1 MITIR
6 DVARQAGVSVAT
18 VSRVLNNSAL
28 VSPDTR
34 DAVMQAV
41 TLLGYRP
48 NANAQALAT
57 QVSDTI
63 GVVVMDVSDAFF
75 GALVKAVDLVAQQ
88 HQKYVLIGNS
98 YHEAEKERHAIEVL
112 IRQRCNALI
121 VHSKALTDRE
131 LSDFMD
137 QIPGMVLINRI
148 VPGYAHRCVCL
159 DNVSGA
165 RMATRMLLN
174 NGHQRIGYLASSHRI
189 EDDAM
194 RREGWLHALQEQ
206 GVAASESWIGT
217 GTPDMQVAEQRIQ
230 LAEAQAKA
238 VEAQDGPQL
247 DFSADIERQRMS
259 AEGLMGPF
267 AITDPA
273 AGTTG
278 PWYTNGTF
286 GLTAGWDLDL
296 WGKNRAEVTARIGA
310 VKAREAEQEQTRQL
324 LASGVARLYW
334 EWQTQAALKNVLMQI
349 EQEQQNVV
357 TVNRELYQHGITS
370 SVEGVET
377 DIDAS
382 KTQQQL
388 NDVNGKM
395 KVIEARL
402 SALTNTQSAA
412 LKLRQVSLPAV
423 ESQLPSQLGYSL
435 LARRAD
441 LQAAH
446 WYIESSLSS
455 IDAAKAAFYPDIN
468 LMAFLQQDA
477 LHLSDLFR
485 HSAQQYGITGGL
497 TLPIFDS
504 GRLNAN
510 LDIAKAQSNLSIA
523 NYNKAVVDAVNDV
536 ARAASQVETLAQK
549 NQHQQQIEHDAQ
561 RVVGLAQ
568 ARFNA
573 GIIAG
578 SRVSEAKIPALREQC
593 NGLLLQGQWLD
604 ASIQLTS
611 ALGGGYHS

>member
-1 MITIR
+1 MNRNTFLAATASLPLFILL
-6 DVARQAGVSVAT
+6 AGCA
-18 VSRVLNNSAL
+18 
-28 VSPDTR
+28 PMHDTR
-34 DAVMQAV
+34 QSLTQQTPSSHIDSTLPTALKNGWPDSQWWKAYHDAQ
-41 TLLGYRP
+41 L
-48 NANAQALAT
+48 
-57 QVSDTI
+57 D
-63 GVVVMDVSDAFF
+63 
-75 GALVKAVDLVAQQ
+75 
-88 HQKYVLIGNS
+88 
-98 YHEAEKERHAIEVL
+98 
-112 IRQRCNALI
+112 ALI
-121 VHSKALTDRE
+121 DNAIQHS
-131 LSDFMD
+131 
-137 QIPGMVLINRI
+137 
-148 VPGYAHRCVCL
+148 
-159 DNVSGA
+159 
-165 RMATRMLLN
+165 
-174 NGHQRIGYLASSHRI
+174 
-189 EDDAM
+189 
-194 RREGWLHALQEQ
+194 
-206 GVAASESWIGT
+206 
-217 GTPDMQVAEQRIQ
+217 PDMQVAEQRIQ

-247 DFSADIERQRMS
+247 DFSADVERQRMS

-296 WGKNRAEVTARIGA
+296 WGKNRAEVMARIGA

-334 EWQTQAALKNVLMQI
+334 EWQTQAALKNVLTQI
-349 EQEQQNVV
+349 EHEQQNVV
-357 TVNRELYQHGITS
+357 AVNRELYQHGITS

-412 LKLRQVSLPAV
+412 LKLRQVRLPAI
-423 ESQLPSQLGYSL
+423 ESQLPTQLGYSL

-536 ARAASQVETLAQK
+536 ARAASQVETLAHK

-578 SRVSEAKIPALREQC
+578 SRVSEAKIPALREQY

>member
-1 MITIR
+1 MNRNSVFAATALLPLFILMAGCAPMH
-6 DVARQAGVSVAT
+6 DDRQSLSQQTPAVNVD
-18 VSRVLNNSAL
+18 SAL
-28 VSPDTR
+28 PAALKNGWPDS
-34 DAVMQAV
+34 QWW
-41 TLLGYRP
+41 
-48 NANAQALAT
+48 
-57 QVSDTI
+57 
-63 GVVVMDVSDAFF
+63 
-75 GALVKAVDLVAQQ
+75 KA
-88 HQKYVLIGNS
+88 
-98 YHEAEKERHAIEVL
+98 YHDPQL
-112 IRQRCNALI
+112 NALI
-121 VHSKALTDRE
+121 DSTLRN
-131 LSDFMD
+131 S
-137 QIPGMVLINRI
+137 
-148 VPGYAHRCVCL
+148 
-159 DNVSGA
+159 
-165 RMATRMLLN
+165 
-174 NGHQRIGYLASSHRI
+174 
-189 EDDAM
+189 
-194 RREGWLHALQEQ
+194 
-206 GVAASESWIGT
+206 
-217 GTPDMQVAEQRIQ
+217 PDMQVAEQRIQ

-238 VEAQDGPQL
+238 VEAQDGPEI
-247 DFSADIERQRMS
+247 DFSADVERQRMS

-286 GLTAGWDLDL
+286 GLTAGWNLDL
-296 WGKNRAEVTARIGA
+296 WGKNRAEVTARIGT
-310 VKAREAEQEQTRQL
+310 VKAREAEREQTRQL
-324 LASGVARLYW
+324 LASGVSRLYW
-334 EWQTQAALKNVLMQI
+334 EWQTQAALKSVLTQI
-349 EQEQQNVV
+349 KNEQQNVINV
-357 TVNRELYQHGITS
+357 DRQLYQNGITS

-377 DIDAS
+377 DIDSS
-382 KTQQQL
+382 KTDQQL

-402 SALTNTQSAA
+402 SALTNSQSTV
-412 LKLRQVSLPAV
+412 LKLHTSKLPTV

-435 LARRAD
+435 LARRPD

-455 IDAAKAAFYPDIN
+455 IDAAKAAFYPDVN

-485 HSAQQYGITGGL
+485 HSAQQMGVTAGL

-510 LDIAKAQSNLSIA
+510 LDITKAQSNLTVA

-536 ARAASQVETLAQK
+536 ARATSQVETLAQK

-593 NGLLLQGQWLD
+593 NGLVLQGQWLD

-611 ALGGGYHS
+611 ALGGGYHAS

>member
-1 MITIR
+1 
-6 DVARQAGVSVAT
+6 
-18 VSRVLNNSAL
+18 
-28 VSPDTR
+28 
-34 DAVMQAV
+34 MQAV

>member
-1 MITIR
+1 MNRNSVFAATALLPLFILMAGCAPMH
-6 DVARQAGVSVAT
+6 DDRQSLSQQTPAANVD
-18 VSRVLNNSAL
+18 SAL
-28 VSPDTR
+28 PAALKNGWPDS
-34 DAVMQAV
+34 QWW
-41 TLLGYRP
+41 
-48 NANAQALAT
+48 
-57 QVSDTI
+57 
-63 GVVVMDVSDAFF
+63 
-75 GALVKAVDLVAQQ
+75 KA
-88 HQKYVLIGNS
+88 
-98 YHEAEKERHAIEVL
+98 YHDPQL
-112 IRQRCNALI
+112 NALI
-121 VHSKALTDRE
+121 DSTLRN
-131 LSDFMD
+131 S
-137 QIPGMVLINRI
+137 
-148 VPGYAHRCVCL
+148 
-159 DNVSGA
+159 
-165 RMATRMLLN
+165 
-174 NGHQRIGYLASSHRI
+174 
-189 EDDAM
+189 
-194 RREGWLHALQEQ
+194 
-206 GVAASESWIGT
+206 
-217 GTPDMQVAEQRIQ
+217 PDMQVAEQRIQ

-238 VEAQDGPQL
+238 VEAQDGPEI
-247 DFSADIERQRMS
+247 DFSADVERQRMS

-286 GLTAGWDLDL
+286 GLTAGWNLDL

-310 VKAREAEQEQTRQL
+310 VKAREAEREQTRQL
-324 LASGVARLYW
+324 LASGVSRLYW
-334 EWQTQAALKNVLMQI
+334 EWQTQAALKSVLTQI
-349 EQEQQNVV
+349 KNEQQNVI
-357 TVNRELYQHGITS
+357 TVDRQLYQNGITS

-377 DIDAS
+377 DIDSS
-382 KTQQQL
+382 KTDQQL

-402 SALTNTQSAA
+402 SALTNSQSTV
-412 LKLRQVSLPAV
+412 LKLHTSKLPTV

-435 LARRAD
+435 LARRPD

-455 IDAAKAAFYPDIN
+455 IDAAKAAFYPDVN

-485 HSAQQYGITGGL
+485 HSAQQMGVTAGL

-510 LDIAKAQSNLSIA
+510 LDITKAQSNLTVA

-593 NGLLLQGQWLD
+593 TGLVLQGQWLD

-611 ALGGGYHS
+611 ALGGGYHAS

>member
-1 MITIR
+1 MNR
-6 DVARQAGVSVAT
+6 NSVLVAT
-18 VSRVLNNSAL
+18 ACLPLLILMVGCAPMHDNRQSLSQQTPAVNVDSAL
-28 VSPDTR
+28 PAALKNGWPDS
-34 DAVMQAV
+34 QWW
-41 TLLGYRP
+41 
-48 NANAQALAT
+48 
-57 QVSDTI
+57 
-63 GVVVMDVSDAFF
+63 
-75 GALVKAVDLVAQQ
+75 KA
-88 HQKYVLIGNS
+88 
-98 YHEAEKERHAIEVL
+98 YHDPQL
-112 IRQRCNALI
+112 NALI
-121 VHSKALTDRE
+121 DSTLKN
-131 LSDFMD
+131 S
-137 QIPGMVLINRI
+137 
-148 VPGYAHRCVCL
+148 
-159 DNVSGA
+159 
-165 RMATRMLLN
+165 
-174 NGHQRIGYLASSHRI
+174 
-189 EDDAM
+189 
-194 RREGWLHALQEQ
+194 
-206 GVAASESWIGT
+206 
-217 GTPDMQVAEQRIQ
+217 PDMQVAEQRIQ

-238 VEAQDGPQL
+238 VKAQDGPEV
-247 DFSADIERQRMS
+247 DFSADVERQRMS

-286 GLTAGWDLDL
+286 GLTAGWNLDL
-296 WGKNRAEVTARIGA
+296 WGKNRSEVAARIGE
-310 VKAREAEQEQTRQL
+310 VKAREAEREQTRQL
-324 LASGVARLYW
+324 LASGVSRLYW
-334 EWQTQAALKNVLMQI
+334 EWQTQAALKTVLTQI
-349 EQEQQNVV
+349 KTEQQNVI
-357 TVNRELYQHGITS
+357 TVDRQLYQNGITS

-377 DIDAS
+377 DIDSS
-382 KTQQQL
+382 KTEQQL
-388 NDVNGKM
+388 NDVSGKM

-402 SALTNTQSAA
+402 SALTNSQSSVMK
-412 LKLRQVSLPAV
+412 LKATTLPAV

-435 LARRAD
+435 LARRPD

-455 IDAAKAAFYPDIN
+455 IDAAKAAFYPDVN

-485 HSAQQYGITGGL
+485 HSAQQMGVTAGL

-510 LDIAKAQSNLSIA
+510 LDITEAQSNLTVA

-568 ARFNA
+568 ARYSA

-578 SRVSEAKIPALREQC
+578 SRVSEAKIPALREQL
-593 NGLLLQGQWLD
+593 NGLVLQGQWLD

-611 ALGGGYHS
+611 ALGGGYRAS

>member
-1 MITIR
+1 MNRNSFLAATASLPLFILLAGCAPMH
-6 DVARQAGVSVAT
+6 DPRQSLTQQTPSSHVDSSLPA
-18 VSRVLNNSAL
+18 AL
-28 VSPDTR
+28 KNGWPDSQWWKAYH
-34 DAVMQAV
+34 D
-41 TLLGYRP
+41 
-48 NANAQALAT
+48 T
-57 QVSDTI
+57 QLD
-63 GVVVMDVSDAFF
+63 
-75 GALVKAVDLVAQQ
+75 
-88 HQKYVLIGNS
+88 
-98 YHEAEKERHAIEVL
+98 
-112 IRQRCNALI
+112 ALI
-121 VHSKALTDRE
+121 DNAIQHS
-131 LSDFMD
+131 
-137 QIPGMVLINRI
+137 
-148 VPGYAHRCVCL
+148 
-159 DNVSGA
+159 
-165 RMATRMLLN
+165 
-174 NGHQRIGYLASSHRI
+174 
-189 EDDAM
+189 
-194 RREGWLHALQEQ
+194 
-206 GVAASESWIGT
+206 
-217 GTPDMQVAEQRIQ
+217 PDMQVAEQRIQ

-549 NQHQQQIEHDAQ
+549 NQHQKQIEHDAQ

>member
-1 MITIR
+1 MNRNSVFAATALLPLFILMAGCAPMH
-6 DVARQAGVSVAT
+6 DDRQSLSQQTPAANVD
-18 VSRVLNNSAL
+18 SAL
-28 VSPDTR
+28 PAALKNGWPDS
-34 DAVMQAV
+34 QWW
-41 TLLGYRP
+41 
-48 NANAQALAT
+48 
-57 QVSDTI
+57 
-63 GVVVMDVSDAFF
+63 
-75 GALVKAVDLVAQQ
+75 KA
-88 HQKYVLIGNS
+88 
-98 YHEAEKERHAIEVL
+98 YHDPQL
-112 IRQRCNALI
+112 NALI
-121 VHSKALTDRE
+121 DSTLRN
-131 LSDFMD
+131 S
-137 QIPGMVLINRI
+137 
-148 VPGYAHRCVCL
+148 
-159 DNVSGA
+159 
-165 RMATRMLLN
+165 
-174 NGHQRIGYLASSHRI
+174 
-189 EDDAM
+189 
-194 RREGWLHALQEQ
+194 
-206 GVAASESWIGT
+206 
-217 GTPDMQVAEQRIQ
+217 PDMQVAEQRIQ

-238 VEAQDGPQL
+238 VEAQDGPEI
-247 DFSADIERQRMS
+247 DFSADVERQRMS

-286 GLTAGWDLDL
+286 GLTAGWNLDL

-310 VKAREAEQEQTRQL
+310 VKAREAEREQTRQL
-324 LASGVARLYW
+324 LASGVSRLYW
-334 EWQTQAALKNVLMQI
+334 EWQTQAALKSVLTQI
-349 EQEQQNVV
+349 KNEQQNVI
-357 TVNRELYQHGITS
+357 TVDRQLYQNGITS

-377 DIDAS
+377 DIDSS
-382 KTQQQL
+382 KTDQQL

-402 SALTNTQSAA
+402 SALTNSQSTV
-412 LKLRQVSLPAV
+412 LKLHTSKLPTV

-435 LARRAD
+435 LARRPD

-455 IDAAKAAFYPDIN
+455 IDAAKAAFYPDVN

-485 HSAQQYGITGGL
+485 HSAQQMGVTAGL

-510 LDIAKAQSNLSIA
+510 LDITKAQSNLTVA
-523 NYNKAVVDAVNDV
+523 NYNKAVVDTVNDV

-593 NGLLLQGQWLD
+593 NGLVLQGQWLD

-611 ALGGGYHS
+611 ALGGGYHAS

>member
-1 MITIR
+1 MH
-6 DVARQAGVSVAT
+6 DDRQSLSQQTPAVNVD
-18 VSRVLNNSAL
+18 SAL
-28 VSPDTR
+28 PAALKNGWPDS
-34 DAVMQAV
+34 QWW
-41 TLLGYRP
+41 
-48 NANAQALAT
+48 
-57 QVSDTI
+57 
-63 GVVVMDVSDAFF
+63 
-75 GALVKAVDLVAQQ
+75 KA
-88 HQKYVLIGNS
+88 
-98 YHEAEKERHAIEVL
+98 YHDPQL
-112 IRQRCNALI
+112 NALI
-121 VHSKALTDRE
+121 DSTLRN
-131 LSDFMD
+131 S
-137 QIPGMVLINRI
+137 
-148 VPGYAHRCVCL
+148 
-159 DNVSGA
+159 
-165 RMATRMLLN
+165 
-174 NGHQRIGYLASSHRI
+174 
-189 EDDAM
+189 
-194 RREGWLHALQEQ
+194 
-206 GVAASESWIGT
+206 
-217 GTPDMQVAEQRIQ
+217 PDMQVAEQRIQ

-238 VEAQDGPQL
+238 VEAQDGPEI
-247 DFSADIERQRMS
+247 DFSADVERQRMS

-286 GLTAGWDLDL
+286 GLTAGWNLDL
-296 WGKNRAEVTARIGA
+296 WGKNRAEVTARIGV
-310 VKAREAEQEQTRQL
+310 VKAREAEREQTRQL
-324 LASGVARLYW
+324 LASGVSRLYW
-334 EWQTQAALKNVLMQI
+334 EWQTQAALKSVLTQI
-349 EQEQQNVV
+349 KNEQQNVINV
-357 TVNRELYQHGITS
+357 DRQLYQNGITS

-377 DIDAS
+377 DIDSS
-382 KTQQQL
+382 KTDQQL

-402 SALTNTQSAA
+402 SALTNSQSTVM
-412 LKLRQVSLPAV
+412 KLHTSKLPTV

-435 LARRAD
+435 LARRPD

-455 IDAAKAAFYPDIN
+455 IDAAKAAFYPDVN

-485 HSAQQYGITGGL
+485 HSAQQMGVTAGL

-510 LDIAKAQSNLSIA
+510 LDITKAQSNLTVA

-593 NGLLLQGQWLD
+593 NGLVLQGQWLD

-611 ALGGGYHS
+611 ALGGGYHAS

>member
-1 MITIR
+1 
-6 DVARQAGVSVAT
+6 
-18 VSRVLNNSAL
+18 
-28 VSPDTR
+28 
-34 DAVMQAV
+34 
-41 TLLGYRP
+41 
-48 NANAQALAT
+48 
-57 QVSDTI
+57 
-63 GVVVMDVSDAFF
+63 
-75 GALVKAVDLVAQQ
+75 
-88 HQKYVLIGNS
+88 
-98 YHEAEKERHAIEVL
+98 
-112 IRQRCNALI
+112 
-121 VHSKALTDRE
+121 
-131 LSDFMD
+131 
-137 QIPGMVLINRI
+137 
-148 VPGYAHRCVCL
+148 
-159 DNVSGA
+159 
-165 RMATRMLLN
+165 
-174 NGHQRIGYLASSHRI
+174 
-189 EDDAM
+189 
-194 RREGWLHALQEQ
+194 
-206 GVAASESWIGT
+206 
-217 GTPDMQVAEQRIQ
+217 
-230 LAEAQAKA
+230 
-238 VEAQDGPQL
+238 
-247 DFSADIERQRMS
+247 
-259 AEGLMGPF
+259 
-267 AITDPA
+267 
-273 AGTTG
+273 
-278 PWYTNGTF
+278 
-286 GLTAGWDLDL
+286 
-296 WGKNRAEVTARIGA
+296 
-310 VKAREAEQEQTRQL
+310 QEQTRQL

-349 EQEQQNVV
+349 EHEQQNVV

-549 NQHQQQIEHDAQ
+549 NQHQQQIEHDSQ

>member
-1 MITIR
+1 MNRNSFLAATASLPLFILL
-6 DVARQAGVSVAT
+6 AGCA
-18 VSRVLNNSAL
+18 
-28 VSPDTR
+28 PMHDTR
-34 DAVMQAV
+34 QSLTQQTPSSHVDSSLPAALKNGWPDSQWWKAYHDAQ
-41 TLLGYRP
+41 L
-48 NANAQALAT
+48 
-57 QVSDTI
+57 D
-63 GVVVMDVSDAFF
+63 
-75 GALVKAVDLVAQQ
+75 
-88 HQKYVLIGNS
+88 
-98 YHEAEKERHAIEVL
+98 
-112 IRQRCNALI
+112 ALI
-121 VHSKALTDRE
+121 DNAIQHS
-131 LSDFMD
+131 
-137 QIPGMVLINRI
+137 
-148 VPGYAHRCVCL
+148 
-159 DNVSGA
+159 
-165 RMATRMLLN
+165 
-174 NGHQRIGYLASSHRI
+174 
-189 EDDAM
+189 
-194 RREGWLHALQEQ
+194 
-206 GVAASESWIGT
+206 
-217 GTPDMQVAEQRIQ
+217 PDMQVAEQRIQ

-349 EQEQQNVV
+349 EHEQQNVV
-357 TVNRELYQHGITS
+357 AVNRELYQHGITS

-468 LMAFLQQDA
+468 LMAFFTAGCVTSERSVPPFRTAIWHYRRADAADFRQRQAECQPRYRQSAKQPFYRQLQQ
-477 LHLSDLFR
+477 S
-485 HSAQQYGITGGL
+485 
-497 TLPIFDS
+497 S
-504 GRLNAN
+504 GRC
-510 LDIAKAQSNLSIA
+510 
-523 NYNKAVVDAVNDV
+523 
-536 ARAASQVETLAQK
+536 
-549 NQHQQQIEHDAQ
+549 
-561 RVVGLAQ
+561 G
-568 ARFNA
+568 
-573 GIIAG
+573 
-578 SRVSEAKIPALREQC
+578 
-593 NGLLLQGQWLD
+593 
-604 ASIQLTS
+604 
-611 ALGGGYHS
+611 

>member
-1 MITIR
+1 MNR
-6 DVARQAGVSVAT
+6 NSVLVAT
-18 VSRVLNNSAL
+18 ACLPLLILMVGCAPMHDNRQSLSQQTPAVNVDSAL
-28 VSPDTR
+28 PAALKNGWPDS
-34 DAVMQAV
+34 QWW
-41 TLLGYRP
+41 
-48 NANAQALAT
+48 
-57 QVSDTI
+57 
-63 GVVVMDVSDAFF
+63 
-75 GALVKAVDLVAQQ
+75 KA
-88 HQKYVLIGNS
+88 
-98 YHEAEKERHAIEVL
+98 YHDPQL
-112 IRQRCNALI
+112 NALI
-121 VHSKALTDRE
+121 DSTLKN
-131 LSDFMD
+131 S
-137 QIPGMVLINRI
+137 
-148 VPGYAHRCVCL
+148 
-159 DNVSGA
+159 
-165 RMATRMLLN
+165 
-174 NGHQRIGYLASSHRI
+174 
-189 EDDAM
+189 
-194 RREGWLHALQEQ
+194 
-206 GVAASESWIGT
+206 
-217 GTPDMQVAEQRIQ
+217 PDMQVAEQRIQ

-238 VEAQDGPQL
+238 VKAQDGPEV
-247 DFSADIERQRMS
+247 DFSADVERQRMS

-286 GLTAGWDLDL
+286 GLTAGWNLDL
-296 WGKNRAEVTARIGA
+296 WGKNRAEVAARIGE
-310 VKAREAEQEQTRQL
+310 VKAREAEREQTRQL
-324 LASGVARLYW
+324 LASGVSRLYW
-334 EWQTQAALKNVLMQI
+334 EWQTQAALKTVLTQI
-349 EQEQQNVV
+349 KTEQQNVI
-357 TVNRELYQHGITS
+357 TVDRQLYQNGITS

-377 DIDAS
+377 DIDSS
-382 KTQQQL
+382 KTEQQL
-388 NDVNGKM
+388 NDVSGKM

-402 SALTNTQSAA
+402 SALTNSQSSVMK
-412 LKLRQVSLPAV
+412 LKATTLPAV

-435 LARRAD
+435 LARRPD

-455 IDAAKAAFYPDIN
+455 IDAAKAAFYPDVN

-485 HSAQQYGITGGL
+485 HSAQQMGVTAGL

-510 LDIAKAQSNLSIA
+510 LDITKAQSNLTVA

-568 ARFNA
+568 ARYSA

-578 SRVSEAKIPALREQC
+578 SRVSEAKIPALREQL
-593 NGLLLQGQWLD
+593 NGLVLQGQGMD

-611 ALGGGYHS
+611 ALGGGYRAS

>member
-1 MITIR
+1 
-6 DVARQAGVSVAT
+6 
-18 VSRVLNNSAL
+18 
-28 VSPDTR
+28 
-34 DAVMQAV
+34 
-41 TLLGYRP
+41 
-48 NANAQALAT
+48 
-57 QVSDTI
+57 
-63 GVVVMDVSDAFF
+63 
-75 GALVKAVDLVAQQ
+75 
-88 HQKYVLIGNS
+88 
-98 YHEAEKERHAIEVL
+98 
-112 IRQRCNALI
+112 
-121 VHSKALTDRE
+121 
-131 LSDFMD
+131 
-137 QIPGMVLINRI
+137 
-148 VPGYAHRCVCL
+148 
-159 DNVSGA
+159 
-165 RMATRMLLN
+165 
-174 NGHQRIGYLASSHRI
+174 
-189 EDDAM
+189 
-194 RREGWLHALQEQ
+194 
-206 GVAASESWIGT
+206 
-217 GTPDMQVAEQRIQ
+217 
-230 LAEAQAKA
+230 
-238 VEAQDGPQL
+238 
-247 DFSADIERQRMS
+247 
-259 AEGLMGPF
+259 
-267 AITDPA
+267 
-273 AGTTG
+273 TTG

-349 EQEQQNVV
+349 EHEQQNVV
-357 TVNRELYQHGITS
+357 AVNRELYQHGITS

-536 ARAASQVETLAQK
+536 ARAASQVETPAQK

>member
-1 MITIR
+1 MN
-6 DVARQAGVSVAT
+6 G
-18 VSRVLNNSAL
+18 L
-28 VSPDTR
+28 VG
-34 DAVMQAV
+34 
-41 TLLGYRP
+41 L
-48 NANAQALAT
+48 
-57 QVSDTI
+57 
-63 GVVVMDVSDAFF
+63 F
-75 GALVKAVDLVAQQ
+75 
-88 HQKYVLIGNS
+88 
-98 YHEAEKERHAIEVL
+98 IEVL
-112 IRQRCNALI
+112 HQKMYQMKLFANHINFKICLLLSDDVLPRVTKKIVRRKTYSLRTFFYQNTSMNRNSFLAATASLPLFILLAGCAPMHDTRQSLTQQTPSSHVDSSLPAALKNGWPDSQWWKAYHDAQLDALI
-121 VHSKALTDRE
+121 DNAIQHS
-131 LSDFMD
+131 
-137 QIPGMVLINRI
+137 
-148 VPGYAHRCVCL
+148 
-159 DNVSGA
+159 
-165 RMATRMLLN
+165 
-174 NGHQRIGYLASSHRI
+174 
-189 EDDAM
+189 
-194 RREGWLHALQEQ
+194 
-206 GVAASESWIGT
+206 
-217 GTPDMQVAEQRIQ
+217 PDMQVAEQRIQ

-349 EQEQQNVV
+349 EHEQQNVV

-423 ESQLPSQLGYSL
+423 ESRLPSQLGYSL

-468 LMAFLQQDA
+468 LMAFFTAGCVTSERSVPPFRTAIWHYRRADAADFRQRQAECQPRYRQSAKQPFYRQLQQ
-477 LHLSDLFR
+477 S
-485 HSAQQYGITGGL
+485 GGRC
-497 TLPIFDS
+497 
-504 GRLNAN
+504 G
-510 LDIAKAQSNLSIA
+510 
-523 NYNKAVVDAVNDV
+523 
-536 ARAASQVETLAQK
+536 
-549 NQHQQQIEHDAQ
+549 
-561 RVVGLAQ
+561 
-568 ARFNA
+568 
-573 GIIAG
+573 
-578 SRVSEAKIPALREQC
+578 
-593 NGLLLQGQWLD
+593 
-604 ASIQLTS
+604 
-611 ALGGGYHS
+611 